1 MTVEHLI
8 VGGATLFVVVLAVLL
23 HYEASAVLSRFVGA
37 TRMPQRPRMLVLIFG
52 LMAAHVAEIW
62 LFAVGAWLLL
72 GVGGTGHLAGAHA
85 TGLLDVVYVS
95 ATTYTTLG
103 YGDFVPVGH
112 LRFLFGMEALC
123 GLVLVTWS
131 ASLTF
136 LEMQRHWQEHPR
148 ARRDHDHD
156 HDG

>member
-1 MTVEHLI
+1 MPTREHLI
-8 VGGATLFVVVLAVLL
+8 VAAATLLIVVLAVLL
-23 HYEASAVLSRFVGA
+23 HYEASAVLSRFVGT
-37 TRMPQRPRMLVLIFG
+37 TRMRQRPRMLVLIFG
-52 LMAAHVAEIW
+52 LMLAHVAEIW

-72 GVGGTGHLAGAHA
+72 GFGGTGRLAGPHDTA
-85 TGLLDVVYVS
+85 LLDVVYVS

-136 LEMQRHWQEHPR
+136 LEMQRHWKERPS
-148 ARRDHDHD
+148 
-156 HDG
+156 

>member
-1 MTVEHLI
+1 MPTREHLI
-8 VGGATLFVVVLAVLL
+8 VGAATLLIVVLAVLL

-37 TRMPQRPRMLVLIFG
+37 TRMRQRPRMLVLIFG
-52 LMAAHVAEIW
+52 LMLAHVAEIW

-72 GVGGTGHLAGAHA
+72 GVGGTGRLAGPHGTA
-85 TGLLDVVYVS
+85 LLDVVYVS
-95 ATTYTTLG
+95 ATTFTTLG

-112 LRFLFGMEALC
+112 LRFLFGMEALT

-136 LEMQRHWQEHPR
+136 LEMQRHWEERPR
-148 ARRDHDHD
+148 
-156 HDG
+156 